1 MDAPAPVC
9 RPLVR
14 HTQEGKFRADLYYR
28 LAVFLIR
35 TPALTDHAQDLPVL
49 VEHFLERMGRLEP
62 VKRLDSGAMA
72 KLGSHD
78 WPGNVRELEHVLE
91 RAGILVGNDTVIT
104 ADDIDFGLVVN

>member
-1 MDAPAPVC
+1 
-9 RPLVR
+9 
-14 HTQEGKFRADLYYR
+14 
-28 LAVFLIR
+28 VFLIR

-62 VKRLDSGAMA
+62 VKRLDAGAMA

-91 RAGILVGNDTVIT
+91 RASILAGDEPVMT
-104 ADDIDFGLVVN
+104 AREIDFGVTLN